1 MNKISNFVEIKKSNK
16 IWAIGSIHS
25 NLKSFESIKK
35 FILNNFEL
43 NDKLIFLGNI
53 IGLGDNSKET
63 LSSAIDL
70 RFKLM
75 SKFKLKPDSI
85 VCLRGAQDEMLT
97 KLLQLQLAP
106 NPSEIIDWMFDHGV
120 NETIKSYGFSELDVK
135 NIASSGTISI
145 SKWTANLN
153 KVLQNNPGHTQYFLN
168 LKHAALFPNKKNII
182 CK

>member
-63 LSSAIDL
+63 L
-70 RFKLM
+70 RRN
-75 SKFKLKPDSI
+75 
-85 VCLRGAQDEMLT
+85 V
-97 KLLQLQLAP
+97 
-106 NPSEIIDWMFDHGV
+106 
-120 NETIKSYGFSELDVK
+120 Y
-135 NIASSGTISI
+135 
-145 SKWTANLN
+145 
-153 KVLQNNPGHTQYFLN
+153 
-168 LKHAALFPNKKNII
+168 
-182 CK
+182 